1 MTIHSRTAKWISAI
15 GLWLLLGMATAAWGQ
30 VRGLMPK
37 EPGAVEEQ
45 RRETAPPSIADLE
58 QSLARASERLQN
70 FQTVLAT
77 TPAQQFGGTDEE
89 ASEKTALL
97 ARQVLA
103 VEQHLM
109 ALNQM
114 GGTRLASQDLT
125 AKVEA
130 WKGFGISPPYPLSL
144 LDELRDSIV
153 AQKILVEK
161 DKTLIS
167 FVRQEQDRG
176 RERLDLAQ
184 KRRRRVMEMLEKPAA
199 PGDQLRRGW
208 LDDLARLNEAT
219 VQTEI
224 LSAGA
229 RLEAAEAALTLHS
242 DKLAFL
248 NRQLQVAEAAPAD
261 FTQAELEKRLA
272 AVAHQEQQLDAEQ
285 LRASRESAQVGK
297 DLALARTN
305 LQRARATAAPQAEV
319 DRLQELLEL
328 RKAQSDNLELKIEF
342 YRIRNVVLAAEK
354 LIWEER
360 HRVGQGVD
368 EVELQ
373 QLETRL
379 LAGEKRLQDYR
390 SYLDSSLT
398 LAQQLALAQRQRLA
412 DLLGDN
418 PLREPVLKRLDA
430 YVERSDF
437 LVRAMASLDEVLRL
451 DQRLLQEVQSRRE
464 HAGLEQRLHGLAAR
478 AWDLVRRLWT
488 YEIFVAEDTILVEG
502 QKVTKERPVTTGK
515 LMVALA
521 ILVAGL
527 WLAFLLRDR
536 TRSLVARWFRLE
548 VVAALLVEKI
558 LTMLVVIAVFAFALI
573 TVKIPLTV
581 FAFMGGALAIG
592 VGFGAQN
599 LINNWISGMILLL
612 ERPIKVGDV
621 VELDSGRG
629 RVTNIGARCSL
640 VRRFDGFDVLVPN
653 SEFLQKSVVNLTLAD
668 EVIRLQVRVGVAYG
682 SPTREVAKIM
692 TGALAEHGR
701 ILKEPEPVVLFED
714 FGDSA
719 LLFSAYFWVQV
730 SPSFDYRIVAS
741 DYRHMLDRRFAE
753 AGIVIA
759 FPQLDV
765 HLDGARPA
773 PAPSQEKSPGG
784 DRRISAN
791 GAGQGPD
798 PAR

>member
-1 MTIHSRTAKWISAI
+1 MTIHSRTAKWISAV

-37 EPGAVEEQ
+37 EPGAVEEKGK
-45 RRETAPPSIADLE
+45 EVAPPTIPDLE
-58 QSLARASERLQN
+58 QALATATERLQN
-70 FQTVLAT
+70 FQTLLTT
-77 TPAQQFGGTDEE
+77 TPAQQFGGTNEE

-109 ALNQM
+109 ALSQM
-114 GGTRLASQDLT
+114 EETRLASQDLE
-125 AKVEA
+125 AKVGA
-130 WKGFGISPPYPLSL
+130 WKGFGISPPYPLGL

-176 RERLDLAQ
+176 RERLEQAQ
-184 KRRRRVMEMLEKPAA
+184 KRRRQVMEMLEKPAA

-208 LDDLARLNEAT
+208 LDDLARLKEAT

-229 RLEAAEAALTLHS
+229 RLQAAEAALALHG

-248 NRQLQVAEAAPAD
+248 DRQLQVAEAAPAD

-285 LRASRESAQVGK
+285 LRASRESTKVEK
-297 DLALARTN
+297 ELVLARTD
-305 LQRARATAAPQAEV
+305 LQRARATAAPPAVVEQ
-319 DRLQELLEL
+319 LQELLEL
-328 RKAQSDNLELKIEF
+328 RKAQSDNLALKIEF
-342 YRIRNVVLAAEK
+342 YRIRNLVLAAEK

-360 HRVGQGVD
+360 HRMAQGVD

-379 LAGEKRLQDYR
+379 LAGEKRLQDYH
-390 SYLDSSLT
+390 SYLNSGLN

-412 DLLGDN
+412 DLAGSD
-418 PLREPVLKRLDA
+418 PLRDPVQKRLDV

-437 LVRAMASLDEVLRL
+437 LLRAMASLNDVLRL

-478 AWDLVRRLWT
+478 ARDLARRLWT

-502 QKVTKERPVTTGK
+502 QKVTKERPITTGK
-515 LMVALA
+515 VAVALA
-521 ILVAGL
+521 ILVVGL

-536 TRSLVARWFRLE
+536 TRSLVARWFKLE
-548 VVAALLVEKI
+548 AVAAVLVEKI
-558 LTMLVVIAVFAFALI
+558 LTMLVIIAVFAFALI

-621 VELDSGRG
+621 VEIDSGRG
-629 RVTNIGARCSL
+629 RVTNIGARCSQ

-653 SEFLQKSVVNLTLAD
+653 SEFLQKSVINLTLAD
-668 EVIRLQVRVGVAYG
+668 EVIRLKVRVGVAYG
-682 SPTREVAKIM
+682 SPTREVARIM
-692 TGALAEHGR
+692 AAALAEHGR

-719 LLFSAYFWVQV
+719 LIFSAYFWVQV
-730 SPSFDYRIVAS
+730 SPSYDYRIIES
-741 DYRHMLDRRFAE
+741 DFRHMLDRRFGE

-765 HLDGARPA
+765 HLDGAGPQSKA
-773 PAPSQEKSPGG
+773 PDAH
-784 DRRISAN
+784 R
-791 GAGQGPD
+791 AGEAD
-798 PAR
+798 